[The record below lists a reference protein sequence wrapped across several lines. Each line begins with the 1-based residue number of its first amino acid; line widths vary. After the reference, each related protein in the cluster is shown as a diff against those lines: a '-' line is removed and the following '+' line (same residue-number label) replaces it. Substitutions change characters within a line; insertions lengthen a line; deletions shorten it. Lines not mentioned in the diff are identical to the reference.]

1 MIIFA
6 PTANYKEQ
14 LLSPA
19 GNRGKVGNKSE
30 KCTDPN
36 LWEADKLGDD
46 DPRCPNTASQNIVL
60 ILGKIGKFNFN
71 GLTQTMGGVGGHAL
85 SPAPHIVSHF
95 KIKIKYFVNN

>member
-1 MIIFA
+1 MVCCA
-6 PTANYKEQ
+6 E
-14 LLSPA
+14 SE
-19 GNRGKVGNKSE
+19 KSE

-46 DPRCPNTASQNIVL
+46 NHRCPNTASQNIVL

-85 SPAPHIVSHF
+85 SSHLPIHIVSHF
-95 KIKIKYFVNN
+95 KIKIKYFVDN